1 MDGSGSERKR
11 WRKWRGRE
19 IPTTDKGSVS
29 FINSLVHCS
38 AAQLIQAVNSC
49 LSHFIGATS
58 HPPCQSWQPSEARK
72 VASYGW
78 GKIEWNRNEWSRMG
92 HWEKWRRVLCSALN
106 HACISSLTWPR
117 CSSGNYFQAR
127 VKDIPW
133 WLFTADTSF
142 SHLLCS
148 HVYIESLCWGE
159 AMSVQGPPV
168 WLEMRWEGGRG
179 RSEGWIKQLFL
190 DLCCCSA
197 CILALETYLVF
208 FRMHI
213 DFRFSVFKKNLMD

>member
-92 HWEKWRRVLCSALN
+92 HREMKES
-106 HACISSLTWPR
+106 P
-117 CSSGNYFQAR
+117 
-127 VKDIPW
+127 
-133 WLFTADTSF
+133 
-142 SHLLCS
+142 LLCS
-148 HVYIESLCWGE
+148 ESRLYFLSHVASLLIWELLSSLCERHTMMAFYSWYKLQPFTLFPCIYRE
-159 AMSVQGPPV
+159 PV
-168 WLEMRWEGGRG
+168 LGWSYVCPGTPCLTWNEMGGGQR
-179 RSEGWIKQLFL
+179 
-190 DLCCCSA
+190 
-197 CILALETYLVF
+197 
-208 FRMHI
+208 
-213 DFRFSVFKKNLMD
+213 